1 MIDEMSGVTSAL
13 VKTALDGLAMQQ
25 RVIANNI
32 ANANSTG
39 YVAQSMEFEAALRAA
54 AQRHGDEST
63 ADVKGRLQQLSAA
76 IGNGELVRET
86 ENAGVKLDIEMAL
99 LNQTV
104 LKYQALVQ
112 GMGQFGSLRA
122 MAISGEI
129 K

>member
-1 MIDEMSGVTSAL
+1 MIEEMSGVTSAL

-32 ANANSTG
+32 ANANSSG
-39 YVAQSMEFEAALRAA
+39 YTAQGMEFEAALRAA
-54 AQRHGDEST
+54 AQRHGDEPA
-63 ADVKGRLQQLSAA
+63 ADVKARLRQLSAA
-76 IGNGELVRET
+76 IDNGELVHAT
-86 ENAGVKLDIEMAL
+86 DNIGVKLDIEMAL

-112 GMGQFGSLRA
+112 AMGQFGSLRA